1 MRRSRRNASSANFTP
16 ITVKMK
22 IVEILEGKRSSLKVK
37 DLVPLLGI
45 SKSKLYQ
52 AIAKGELPSNRKG
65 GITVDPNHVIA
76 WWTQDVA

>member
-1 MRRSRRNASSANFTP
+1 
-16 ITVKMK
+16 MK

-37 DLVPLLGI
+37 DLAPLLGI

-52 AIAKGELPSNRKG
+52 AIASGELPSNRKG